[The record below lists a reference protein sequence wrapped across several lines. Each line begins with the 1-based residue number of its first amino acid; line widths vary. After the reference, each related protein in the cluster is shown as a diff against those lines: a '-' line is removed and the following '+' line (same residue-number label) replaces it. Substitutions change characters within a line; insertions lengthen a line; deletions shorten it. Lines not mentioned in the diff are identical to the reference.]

1 MNNNILQ
8 QKQQDVITN
17 QLILHLNRKL
27 SNIETNANNEIIY
40 NLKDPI
46 QIRKNDSVELYQAM
60 LNVRGQNSQTMNIDE
75 DMSVTIRFCHW
86 IPDSP
91 ANVSSVGE
99 DACFTMRRA
108 HEYQA
113 CPDENFE
120 VMGANSHKDYE
131 DNYNIFAMHN
141 IFHDLYNRPQGAPMI
156 MGNCFYQK
164 EVSNASLRTLQDNKN
179 GAATARFQSVTKTIN
194 IKAGNYDVNSLSD
207 IIKAQLNLESLD
219 SEENILLQ
227 DKGDK
232 VNSFVDN
239 KLLRKISNYTD
250 GIFGKLQFNNR
261 GVNQGFLNMGIPDV
275 RDNVA
280 TTVEIEEI
288 ENQKMVFWDLKTFN
302 RIKENC
308 EIFYNNPDDPRI
320 KGANGHTMFNLI
332 EPREAFFAGNM
343 GEIYGHRRGNL
354 MGIDKLFEYDR
365 CRYPVPV
372 NLTTQIN
379 GFVPKLNMDIV
390 KYQDPSHGGDDVYA
404 GITFTDQNS
413 QVTKGYAIGQNEY
426 KFKNANIPDIVD
438 SSRIIGS
445 KSIDFSF
452 AGGKINRFAFSNFHE
467 PYRIPTYALN
477 PENQNS
483 TLVTNSNAGQEATL
497 LYFQGGIY
505 PGREIFTA
513 SITSTN
519 LENVPGSAK
528 YWNNTDTDLN
538 KYMYHIEASSGISIL
553 SFDEE
558 AKKKTAKWIDLQT
571 KINYILAN
579 NQEMPTFTY
588 WYALEAYR
596 FLQEFMPHDWFFESD
611 FELKKSWS
619 GSFWD
624 KFGFTYKDLGN
635 ITDISDEYYS
645 SLSLF
650 DIVNNLYKP
659 ATDPK
664 IDINKFKMPGFITH
678 NMAGSGINTGISWLG
693 SPIYPDGSSTQVQ
706 GFDTVDLFSTNTI
719 TPLVAYDAE
728 DGFEGASPTLKA
740 RFDSREKASDPV
752 VAARALTIDPTKLSY
767 FYNIVPFISEP
778 QFYNASNYP
787 NLSGNQS
794 YFLIESDLIYSN
806 SLDAQSNKK
815 TVIGLVNKE
824 NSSADMLF
832 GGGISSFVFNQDK
845 LLNSI
850 SIKITNPDGTAVG
863 DGVLQD
869 SSGFIFI
876 LNRQVNQLEY

>member
-91 ANVSSVGE
+91 ANVSSCAE
-99 DACFTMRRA
+99 DANMAMRRV
-108 HEYQA
+108 HEYKA

-120 VMGANSHKDYE
+120 VMGANSRTEYE
-131 DNYNIFAMHN
+131 DNYATFAMHN

-156 MGNCFYQK
+156 MGNCFYEK
-164 EVSNASLRTLQDNKN
+164 EVSNASLRTLKDNQFGVAN
-179 GAATARFQSVTKTIN
+179 ARFQSVTKTIN
-194 IKAGNYDVNSLSD
+194 ISAGNYDVNSLSD

-227 DKGDK
+227 DKGI
-232 VNSFVDN
+232 NNNAFVDN
-239 KLLRKISNYTD
+239 KLLRQISNTTD
-250 GIFGKLQFNNR
+250 GAFGKLQFSNN
-261 GVNQGFLNMGIPDV
+261 GMSQGFLSMGIPDS
-275 RDNVA
+275 RDSITSNV
-280 TTVEIEEI
+280 VIEDI
-288 ENQKMVFWDLKTFN
+288 QNQQMVFWDLKTFN

-320 KGANGHTMFNLI
+320 KGVNGHTMFNLI
-332 EPREAFFAGNM
+332 EPGTIEFEGVFN
-343 GEIYGHRRGNL
+343 EIYSHRRGKLN
-354 MGIDKLFEYDR
+354 GVDKRHVHDR
-365 CRYPVPV
+365 CRYPIP
-372 NLTTQIN
+372 IN
-379 GFVPKLNMDIV
+379 NIKATAPYVPKLQMEDI
-390 KYQDPSHGGDDVYA
+390 KFLDPSHGAQTVLSG
-404 GITFTDQNS
+404 FTYTDINDEVGGS
-413 QVTKGYAIGQNEY
+413 VSFGIGQQDY
-426 KFKNANIPDIVD
+426 TFKNTNIPDIVD
-438 SSRIIGS
+438 SSKIIGS

-467 PYRIPTYALN
+467 PYRIPTYAMN
-477 PENQNS
+477 PENKNS

-505 PGREIFTA
+505 PGREIFTSA
-513 SITSTN
+513 LNSTDSY
-519 LENVPGSAK
+519 LTPSK
-528 YWNNTDTDLN
+528 SPYWDNKNDDLN
-538 KYMYHIEASSGISIL
+538 KYMYHIEASSGISII
-553 SFDEE
+553 SFDED
-558 AKKKTAKWIDLQT
+558 AKKNTKKYKDIQQKID
-571 KINYILAN
+571 YILEN
-579 NQEMPTFTY
+579 NQETLTFTY
-588 WYALEAYR
+588 WYALEGYR
-596 FLQEFMPHDWFFESD
+596 FLQDFMPHEWFFDTDSD
-611 FELKKSWS
+611 LKKSWT

-624 KFGFTYKDLGN
+624 KFGFTYKDIGN
-635 ITDISDEYYS
+635 ITNISDEYYS
-645 SLSLF
+645 SSTLF

-664 IDINKFKMPGFITH
+664 IDIVKFKMPGFITH

-693 SPIYPDGSSTQVQ
+693 NPLFPDGYSTQIQ
-706 GFDTVDLFSTNTI
+706 AFDTVNVFSTDII
-719 TPLVAYDAE
+719 TPLVVYDGK
-728 DGFEGASPTLKA
+728 DGFDGDGTKSAS
-740 RFDSREKASDPV
+740 FDSRTN
-752 VAARALTIDPTKLSY
+752 AAIPKPRSMSIDPTKLQY
-767 FYNIVPFISEP
+767 FYDVIPFISEP
-778 QFYNASNYP
+778 QFFNASNYP